1 MNRPFAALLHAGF
14 WLCYLVLIIVVLA
27 MFYGNNPQVEQS
39 QIEKSLVTILFF
51 ALIPSALSFYG
62 FYFIV
67 FPRYLKQK
75 KFAAS
80 VVYGLLISYLSAIVG
95 YAFLAAAVFEENC
108 PPKESGYYFI
118 PMTLFMSFIALICG
132 IIALV
137 MQGFITWFAEIKWKE
152 LLAQKNHEM
161 ELALV
166 KSQLDP
172 HFLFNTIN
180 NIDVLILK
188 NADEASDYLNKLS
201 HIMRFMLYE
210 TKSDSILLT
219 KEIEYIEK
227 YVELQKIRTANSTY
241 VHLEITGEAG
251 TRTIAPMVFIPFIEN
266 AFKHTNNKKTEH
278 AIHISINIEAHTT
291 RFECRNRFSTDT
303 DTKIKEDRV
312 GLGNDLIQKRL
323 KLIYPENHTLETV
336 IIGDT
341 YHVALTIYHE

>member
-1 MNRPFAALLHAGF
+1 MRKPFVVLLHAGF
-14 WLCYLVLIIVVLA
+14 WLCYLVLIIVILG
-27 MFYGNNPQVEQS
+27 MFYGDNPQVEQS
-39 QIEKSLVTILFF
+39 QIEKSLLTISFF
-51 ALIPSALSFYG
+51 AFIPSALSFYA

-108 PPKESGYYFI
+108 APKEDGYYFI

-137 MQGFITWFAEIKWKE
+137 MQGFITWFGEIRLKE

-188 NADEASDYLNKLS
+188 NASEASDYLNKLS

-210 TKSDSILLT
+210 TKSDSIPLA

-241 VHLEITGEAG
+241 VQLEITGNPGAK
-251 TRTIAPMVFIPFIEN
+251 TIAPMVFIPFIEN
-266 AFKHTNNKKTEH
+266 AFKHTTNKKTEH
-278 AIHISINIEAHTT
+278 AIHISINIEENTIK
-291 RFECRNRFSTDT
+291 FECRNRFNTGSGLNDN
-303 DTKIKEDRV
+303 RG
-312 GLGNDLIQKRL
+312 GLGNSLIKKRL
-323 KLIYPENHTLETV
+323 ALIYPGNHTLETS
-336 IIGDT
+336 IIDDE
-341 YHVALTIYHE
+341 YQVSLIIDHE

>member
-1 MNRPFAALLHAGF
+1 MTKTIVALLHAGF
-14 WLCYLVLIIVVLA
+14 WLCYLLLIIVILGVL
-27 MFYGNNPQVEQS
+27 YGDSPQVEPA
-39 QIEKSLVTILFF
+39 QIKTSLLTILFF
-51 ALIPSALSFYG
+51 AFIPSALTFYG

-95 YAFLAAAVFEENC
+95 YAFLAVAVFEKNC
-108 PPKESGYYFI
+108 PPKESGYYFLPI
-118 PMTLFMSFIALICG
+118 TLFMSFIALICG

-137 MQGFITWFAEIKWKE
+137 MQGFITWFGEIKLKE

-188 NADEASDYLNKLS
+188 NATEASEYLNKLS

-210 TKSDSILLT
+210 TKSDSIPLA
-219 KEIEYIEK
+219 KEMEYIQK

-241 VHLEITGEAG
+241 VHFEITGEP
-251 TRTIAPMVFIPFIEN
+251 RNKNIAPMVFIPFIEN
-266 AFKHTNNKKTEH
+266 AFKHTTNKKTEN
-278 AIHISINIEAHTT
+278 AIHIRINIDELVT
-291 RFECRNRFSTDT
+291 RFECRNRFNPE
-303 DTKIKEDRV
+303 TKTHQEHA
-312 GLGNDLIQKRL
+312 GLGNGLIKKRL
-323 KLIYPENHTLETV
+323 DLIYPEKHSLETT
-336 IIGDT
+336 IIDEVYQVT
-341 YHVALTIYHE
+341 LTINHE